1 MYVVVWQ
8 GGEPSRNE
16 IWEWIRVLP
25 DRALYETEVE
35 EIRRQIAE
43 YRLNA
48 PRTLEEAVD
57 RCLRELSE
65 EDKRCLVETPEEDL
79 SKFHH
84 GWGAGIRNAWLHGGN
99 IELMRS
105 CGTWLPDEASQVIIR
120 AVWSA
125 LKAGE
130 GFSCH

>member
-1 MYVVVWQ
+1 MH
-8 GGEPSRNE
+8 
-16 IWEWIRVLP
+16 
-25 DRALYETEVE
+25 
-35 EIRRQIAE
+35 RQIAE

-48 PRTLEEAVD
+48 HRTLEEAVD
-57 RCLRELSE
+57 RCLREFSE

-105 CGTWLPDEASQVIIR
+105 CGTWMPDEASQVIIR
-120 AVWSA
+120 AVWNA